1 MCMKNTKNTIFLKIC
16 QIRFFALLNVHDFL
30 KIDNNK
36 NQILTAFLNA
46 IVFKYI
52 FISHF
57 SNHCF
62 KMSDE
67 SVPSFI

>member
-1 MCMKNTKNTIFLKIC
+1 MCMKNTKNTIFLKSC

-46 IVFKYI
+46 IVFKYML
-52 FISHF
+52 ISHF
-57 SNHCF
+57 SNY
-62 KMSDE
+62 E
-67 SVPSFI
+67 SVYLLDLF